1 MSRHLL
7 SIAAA
12 FVIVPSLAFAHGPT
26 RQKTSESIEINA
38 APDKVWAVLGE
49 FSDMSWHPQV
59 TSVKAT
65 DGNNKGS
72 IRTITYASG
81 ETMEEELSRYDADKM
96 RFGTFIGQTN
106 IKVIPATNY
115 SSNVSVKPGDAEG
128 TSEVTWSAAFYRGYP
143 NNDPPAELND
153 EAAVTGVGTYITE
166 GLDGLKKAVEAGS

>member
-1 MSRHLL
+1 MSRRLL

-12 FVIVPSLAFAHGPT
+12 CVVIPSLAFAHGPT

-38 APDKVWAVLGE
+38 APEQVWAVLGD
-49 FSDMSWHPQV
+49 FADMSWHPRV
-59 TSVKAT
+59 ESVEAS

-72 IRTITYASG
+72 IRTITYSSG
-81 ETMEEELSRYDADKM
+81 ETMEEELSRFDADRM

-106 IKVIPATNY
+106 IEVIPATNY
-115 SSNVSVKPGDAEG
+115 SSNVMVEAGESEG

-153 EAAVTGVGTYITE
+153 EAAVEGIGAYITE
-166 GLDGLKKAVEAGS
+166 GLEGLKQAVEAGS